1 LPNIVQNN
9 ERRRIGDKLETKK
22 LDILFIHTNASKKI
36 YQDLAKNHSAIEPP
50 IWAAMLANHCRL
62 RGFGANILDCEAEW
76 LDDEASANMIN
87 YLNPRVAC
95 FVVYGQQPSAS
106 TQNMQGA
113 IGTANTLKNINSSIP
128 IMFVGAHIAALPRE
142 VLRNEPSVDY
152 ICQNEGV
159 YTISNFLS
167 AIQSLNFDP
176 SKIRGLGYR
185 DQDGNPILN
194 QTESIVAKNNLE
206 HDLPGMAW
214 DLLPDINKYRTAGW
228 HSWSNNTEKAP
239 FAALYT
245 SLGCPYRCSFCMINI
260 INRTDSSPNIAS
272 SDSNIFRYWNPE
284 FIIKQ
289 FDKFAEM
296 GVKNVKIA
304 DELFVLNP
312 RHFMKICEL
321 LIERDYDFNI
331 WAYSRIDTCKPE
343 YLDTLKRAGVNW
355 LGLGIE
361 NPNQT
366 LRQEIHKDRFKEVR
380 ITDIINEIRASGI
393 NVAANY
399 IFGLPMDTEE
409 SMQET
414 LDFAI
419 ENMAEMVNF
428 YCAMAY
434 PGSPLHLMARNKGW
448 ELPTT
453 YSGYSQHSYDTLN
466 LANDNLQAKQILRF
480 RDNAWMKYHTSE
492 KYLNFL
498 ESKFGAKAKVN
509 VENTS
514 KIKLKRKLLEE
525 QGEKNG
531 SR

>member
-1 LPNIVQNN
+1 LTA
-9 ERRRIGDKLETKK
+9 RR
-22 LDILFIHTNASKKI
+22 LDILFVHTNASRKI
-36 YQDLAKNHSAIEPP
+36 YQDLAKDHSAIEPP

-62 RGFGANILDCEAEW
+62 KGFGANILDCEAEW
-76 LDDEASANMIN
+76 LNAEASADLIN
-87 YLNPRVAC
+87 DLNPRVAC

-113 IGTANTLKNINSSIP
+113 VEAANALKRTNSSIP
-128 IMFVGAHIAALPRE
+128 VMFVGAHVAALPRE

-167 AIQSLNFDP
+167 AIQSSSFNP

-185 DQDGNPILN
+185 DEDGNPILN
-194 QTESIVAKNNLE
+194 QTEVIVARGDLSQ
-206 HDLPGMAW
+206 DLPGMAW
-214 DLLPDINKYRTAGW
+214 DLLPHISKYRTAGW
-228 HSWSNNTEKAP
+228 HSWSNNTEKTP
-239 FAALYT
+239 FVALYT
-245 SLGCPYRCSFCMINI
+245 SLGCPFKCSFCMINI
-260 INRTDSSPNIAS
+260 INRTNSDPDIVSSN
-272 SDSNIFRYWNPE
+272 SNVFRCWDPQ

-312 RHFMKICEL
+312 RHFMKICNL
-321 LIERDYDFNI
+321 IIERNYDFNI

-343 YLDTLKRAGVNW
+343 YLDTLRRAGVNW

-361 NPNQT
+361 NPNQV
-366 LRQEIHKDRFKEVR
+366 LRQEIHKDRFKEVK
-380 ITDIINEIRASGI
+380 ITDIINEVRKSGI

-414 LDFAI
+414 YDFAV
-419 ENMAEMVNF
+419 ENMTEMVNF

-448 ELPTT
+448 ELPNT

-466 LANDNLQAKQILRF
+466 LANDVLEAKQILQF
-480 RDNAWMKYHTSE
+480 RDNAWMEYHTNE
-492 KYLNFL
+492 KYLNLL
-498 ESKFGAKAKVN
+498 ESKFGTKSREN

-514 KIKLKRKLLEE
+514 KIKLKRKLL
-525 QGEKNG
+525 GD
-531 SR
+531 